1 MVSYGFT
8 LIRLLESTMK
18 ASLIRHFTFGV
29 LCAAM
34 ASSAWSATNLDE
46 FRQEFAQAVYAASPE
61 LVHNRNPQ
69 ALLRAVVVLNIKLGE
84 GNTWVA
90 DVMRT
95 NRDEPAMLARA
106 VEAVKR
112 VQMQNVPESLREEL
126 SRNGINE
133 TWLFDKDGSFQVMT
147 LAKTQRN
154 TL

>member
-1 MVSYGFT
+1 MN
-8 LIRLLESTMK
+8 
-18 ASLIRHFTFGV
+18 ASFFRHISMGV
-29 LCAAM
+29 LCAVM
-34 ASSAWSATNLDE
+34 SSTASSATNLDE
-46 FRQEFAQAVYAASPE
+46 FRHEFAQAVYSSSPE

-84 GNTWVA
+84 GNAWVT

-95 NRDEPAMLARA
+95 NRDEPAMLERA

-112 VQMQNVPESLREEL
+112 VQIHDVPESLREEL

-133 TWLFDKDGSFQVMT
+133 TWLFDKDGTFQVMT

-154 TL
+154 SL